1 MAENKV
7 LFPLLI
13 GVLSP
18 QLSLD
23 PTWRII
29 PVRKYLVTPVYKPF
43 SSPFGRGIIPF
54 WEDLRT
60 MVINHL
66 HTSRDD
72 PPSMSFRI
80 QDFTFFFAYIFLP
93 RFFLDPKGP
102 PFTIWHRLVF
112 SQPTLRCFQKSSCP
126 TKSPRAIGPIAIPRK
141 KSRTLEGG
149 KNGERK
155 NGRVL
160 TWEDRMI
167 RHVFGVICSS
177 SCYIWFTS

>member
-60 MVINHL
+60 MVIFATCILAGMILQVCPLESRISPFFLHIYSYPVFFWILRAHL
-66 HTSRDD
+66 APFDIDLFFSHLALLPKEFLSHQITQSHWTHCHTS
-72 PPSMSFRI
+72 
-80 QDFTFFFAYIFLP
+80 
-93 RFFLDPKGP
+93 K
-102 PFTIWHRLVF
+102 
-112 SQPTLRCFQKSSCP
+112 K
-126 TKSPRAIGPIAIPRK
+126 IADVGRWQ
-141 KSRTLEGG
+141 
-149 KNGERK
+149 K